1 MPIKG
6 WDVIFFYFLGE
17 KSPARVAKVPVAI
30 LNPVNCP
37 LPEKLI
43 SIHKFGLS
51 LNLTAMLIVDLQV
64 HVLTVTHL

>member
-1 MPIKG
+1 M
-6 WDVIFFYFLGE
+6 
-17 KSPARVAKVPVAI
+17 PVAI

>member
-1 MPIKG
+1 MK
-6 WDVIFFYFLGE
+6 WLLC
-17 KSPARVAKVPVAI
+17 KVSK
-30 LNPVNCP
+30 NCP

-43 SIHKFGLS
+43 SNHKFGLS